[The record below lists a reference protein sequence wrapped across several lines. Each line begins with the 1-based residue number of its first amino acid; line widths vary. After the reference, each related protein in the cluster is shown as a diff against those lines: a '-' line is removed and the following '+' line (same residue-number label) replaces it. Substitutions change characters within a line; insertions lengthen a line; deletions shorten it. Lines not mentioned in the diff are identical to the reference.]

1 MSLFTAQI
9 AKSLVLYYLLA
20 LAFAAITYG
29 AFVLLWGPIKLT
41 FVAWLISVCAGF
53 TIGYVPVLIK
63 HAKVSR
69 AKGDEG

>member
-1 MSLFTAQI
+1 MSLFSAQI
-9 AKSLVLYYLLA
+9 AKGLVLYYLLA

-41 FVAWLISVCAGF
+41 FVAWLVSVCTGF

-63 HAKVSR
+63 HVKASR
-69 AKGDEG
+69 AKGGGG